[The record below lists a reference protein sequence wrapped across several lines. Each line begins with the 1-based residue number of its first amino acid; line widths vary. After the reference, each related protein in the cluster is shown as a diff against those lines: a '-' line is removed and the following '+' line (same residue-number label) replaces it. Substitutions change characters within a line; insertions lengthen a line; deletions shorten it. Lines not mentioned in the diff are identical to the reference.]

1 MAFYFTADAQTIV
14 EPIGKYLPIA
24 TGSTVLS
31 GGSATVTVP
40 SAFVVKSAFCSS
52 QTSNA
57 ARCSATSGNTF
68 TIPARARIVWI
79 GSRTFNRRHNVTVTH
94 M

>member
-1 MAFYFTADAQTIV
+1 MAFYFAADAQTII
-14 EPIGKYLPIA
+14 EPIGQYMPLA
-24 TGSTVLS
+24 TGSTVLAA
-31 GGSATVTVP
+31 GSATVTVP

-68 TIPARARIVWI
+68 TITGTRTDRVDWI
-79 GSRTFNRRHNVTVTH
+79 AYIQPKA
-94 M
+94 

>member
-57 ARCSATSGNTF
+57 ARCSATSANTF
-68 TIPARARIVWI
+68 TITGTGTDRVDWI
-79 GSRTFNRRHNVTVTH
+79 AYIQPKA
-94 M
+94 

>member
-1 MAFYFTADAQTIV
+1 MAFYFAADAQTII
-14 EPIGKYLPIA
+14 EPIGQYMPLA

-40 SAFVVKSAFCSS
+40 SAFVVKSAFYSS

-57 ARCSATSGNTF
+57 ARCSATSANTF
-68 TIPARARIVWI
+68 TITGTGTDRVDWI
-79 GSRTFNRRHNVTVTH
+79 AYIQPKA
-94 M
+94 

>member
-1 MAFYFTADAQTIV
+1 MAFYFSADSQSII
-14 EPIGKYLPIA
+14 EPIGQYMPMA
-24 TGSTVLS
+24 AGSTVLS

-40 SAFVVKSAFCSS
+40 SAYIVKSAFCAS

-68 TIPARARIVWI
+68 TITGTGTDRVDWI
-79 GSRTFNRRHNVTVTH
+79 AYIQPKA
-94 M
+94 

>member
-1 MAFYFTADAQTIV
+1 MAFYFAADAQTII
-14 EPIGKYLPIA
+14 EPMGRYMPLA
-24 TGSTVLS
+24 AGSTVLS

-40 SAFVVKSAFCSS
+40 SAFVVKSAVCSS

-68 TIPARARIVWI
+68 TITGTGTDRVDWI
-79 GSRTFNRRHNVTVTH
+79 AYIQPKA
-94 M
+94 

>member
-1 MAFYFTADAQTIV
+1 MAFYFTADSSQIV
-14 EPIGKYLPIA
+14 ASIGHYEPLA
-24 TGSTVLS
+24 VGSAVLS

-40 SAFVVKSAFCSS
+40 QAYVVKSAFCSS

-68 TIPARARIVWI
+68 TITGTGTDRVDWIAFIQPRA
-79 GSRTFNRRHNVTVTH
+79 
-94 M
+94 

>member
-24 TGSTVLS
+24 TGSTVLAA
-31 GGSATVTVP
+31 GSATVTVP

-68 TIPARARIVWI
+68 TITGTGTDRVDWI
-79 GSRTFNRRHNVTVTH
+79 AYIQPKA
-94 M
+94 

>member
-1 MAFYFTADAQTIV
+1 MAFYFAADAQSII
-14 EPIGKYLPIA
+14 EPIGQYMPMA
-24 TGSTVLS
+24 AGSTVLS

-40 SAFVVKSAFCSS
+40 SAYIVKSAFCAS

-68 TIPARARIVWI
+68 TITGTGTVRVDWIAYIQPRA
-79 GSRTFNRRHNVTVTH
+79 
-94 M
+94 

>member
-1 MAFYFTADAQTIV
+1 MAFYFAADAQSII
-14 EPIGKYLPIA
+14 EPIGQYMPMA
-24 TGSTVLS
+24 AGSTVLS

-40 SAFVVKSAFCSS
+40 SAYIVKSAFCSS

-68 TIPARARIVWI
+68 TITGTGTDRVDWI
-79 GSRTFNRRHNVTVTH
+79 AYIQPKA
-94 M
+94 